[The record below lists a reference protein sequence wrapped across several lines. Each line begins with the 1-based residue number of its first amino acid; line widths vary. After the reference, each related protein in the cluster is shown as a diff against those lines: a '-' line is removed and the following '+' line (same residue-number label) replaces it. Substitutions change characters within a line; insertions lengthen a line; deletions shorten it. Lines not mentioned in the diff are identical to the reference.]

1 METEGV
7 VKEDAEQNIS
17 ILEGENKKKLEK
29 IP

>member
-7 VKEDAEQNIS
+7 VKEDAEENIS
-17 ILEGENKKKLEK
+17 IKEGENKKKLEK